1 MKAENIFETQGGSR
15 GASSVSLQGCV
26 SLGVLD
32 ASAQDFLALV
42 VCPSGLVAVLP
53 SRGHLGLHSVEDTMC
68 RGAKTLIRSC
78 GLVGLGLAR
87 MGSISVLFVT
97 LST

>member
-1 MKAENIFETQGGSR
+1 M
-15 GASSVSLQGCV
+15 SLQGCV

-53 SRGHLGLHSVEDTMC
+53 SRGHLGLHSVEDTMH
-68 RGAKTLIRSC
+68 RGAKTLILWFSWPWSGSD
-78 GLVGLGLAR
+78 GLNLSSICNSQHIGN
-87 MGSISVLFVT
+87 MG
-97 LST
+97 